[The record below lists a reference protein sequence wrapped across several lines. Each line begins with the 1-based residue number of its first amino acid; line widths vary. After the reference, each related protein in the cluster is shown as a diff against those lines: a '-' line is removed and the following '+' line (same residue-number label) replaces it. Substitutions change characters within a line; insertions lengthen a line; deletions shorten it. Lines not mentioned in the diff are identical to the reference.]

1 MMPIVEEIRCALF
14 ELSDPS
20 YRKFHQKLIPN
31 VDPERVIGVRMPALR
46 KFAKEKAKD
55 PEIDDFI
62 RSLPHEYYEE
72 NNVHAEI
79 IALIKDYD
87 LLIEALDAFL
97 PYVDN
102 WATCDSLKPKLF
114 KKRPR
119 GLTDDAKRWMR
130 SEHPYT
136 VRYGIGVLM
145 TYYLDDEFEPSF
157 AKEVAAVRHGD
168 YYVRMMI
175 AWYFATAL
183 TKHYD
188 EILPFFKEKVL
199 EPWVHNKA
207 IQKAVESYRV
217 PPEHKEELKKLKI
230 KK

>member
-119 GLTDDAKRWMR
+119 GLTDDARRWMR

-136 VRYGIGVLM
+136 IRYGIGVLM
-145 TYYLDDEFEPSF
+145 TYYLDDEFERYCTCEDYYQPVVEDFEFDYYLEKWCEKNGFEIVSYEGDGHDDGYEPSF
-157 AKEVAAVRHGD
+157 TRPF
-168 YYVRMMI
+168 YY
-175 AWYFATAL
+175 
-183 TKHYD
+183 
-188 EILPFFKEKVL
+188 
-199 EPWVHNKA
+199 
-207 IQKAVESYRV
+207 
-217 PPEHKEELKKLKI
+217 
-230 KK
+230 